1 MTKQSIILLG
11 HGSRSE
17 EARNDFNFIIET
29 MRLKA
34 THLNIYGAH
43 MELASP
49 SLQEVVATLYRQG
62 VKKVFILPYF
72 LYNGN
77 HIKIDIP
84 EMIEEL
90 SQKYKGMQF
99 DLGEPIGKNP
109 AMADIILGQIR

>member
-29 MRLKA
+29 MREKA
-34 THLNIYGAH
+34 PEKNIYGAH

-49 SLQEVVATLYRQG
+49 SLQEVVAELHAQNITDI
-62 VKKVFILPYF
+62 FILPYF

-84 EMIEEL
+84 EIIEEL
-90 SQKYKGMQF
+90 KAKYPEMQF
-99 DLGEPIGKNP
+99 ELGQPIGKNP
-109 AMADIILGQIR
+109 AMADIILQQVQ